1 MPRIRRYT
9 YFPTSACCSC
19 HFPWTPLGF
28 TYLVLRSHGQSATVA
43 SAATQN
49 YTLHRYGSSSARL
62 KLCASLGFPN
72 TTSASYIS
80 HHIVWFE
87 NTEIRMMS
95 FIWTSFYLWVSEV
108 WCYSITVALPMYEL
122 IKKIMQ
128 FMKMT
133 SNQCSRTPKSLYFR
147 DMLVFYNCV
156 VKSTKYKIKYIN

>member
-1 MPRIRRYT
+1 MSHKIRLEACKKKAGATRAINGLEPSQNWNWSMTHSIAASMPRIRRYT

-19 HFPWTPLGF
+19 HFPWTSLGF

-80 HHIVWFE
+80 HHIVLLE
-87 NTEIRMMS
+87 NTKIHMMS
-95 FIWTSFYLWVSEV
+95 FMSISFYLSD
-108 WCYSITVALPMYEL
+108 C
-122 IKKIMQ
+122 Q
-128 FMKMT
+128 
-133 SNQCSRTPKSLYFR
+133 
-147 DMLVFYNCV
+147 
-156 VKSTKYKIKYIN
+156 

>member
-72 TTSASYIS
+72 TYICKL
-80 HHIVWFE
+80 HKPPY
-87 NTEIRMMS
+87 S
-95 FIWTSFYLWVSEV
+95 FVRKHQNPHDVVYVNQFLSFSFYSVMLLSYSCITYVWIYTNWFKKLCNLWKWLVINVQKLLSP
-108 WCYSITVALPMYEL
+108 SIFVIWWFSSIA
-122 IKKIMQ
+122 
-128 FMKMT
+128 
-133 SNQCSRTPKSLYFR
+133 S
-147 DMLVFYNCV
+147 
-156 VKSTKYKIKYIN
+156 